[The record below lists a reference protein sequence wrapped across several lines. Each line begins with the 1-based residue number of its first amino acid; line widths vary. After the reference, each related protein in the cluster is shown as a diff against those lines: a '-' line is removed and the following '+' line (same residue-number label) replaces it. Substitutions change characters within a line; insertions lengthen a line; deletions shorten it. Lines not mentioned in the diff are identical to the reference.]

1 MGKEKVIFLDRDGTI
16 NVEKNYL
23 YRPEDLVLIP
33 GAAKAIRMFN
43 EHGFRTV
50 VVTNQAGVA
59 RGYYTEEDVRRLHE
73 FLNEI
78 LLREGAHIDH
88 FFYCPHHP
96 EHGIGD
102 YRVQCGC
109 RKPNPGLLAMAERYY
124 QVDKTHS
131 YMIGDNTGDMGA
143 GQNYGVTTVL
153 VGTGYGEQLWREGK
167 TPCDFYADNLLEAAR
182 LILEREGGDGDYGT
196 K

>member
-1 MGKEKVIFLDRDGTI
+1 MGREKVIFLDRDGTI

-33 GAAKAIRMFN
+33 GTASAIRMFN
-43 EHGFRTV
+43 EHGFKTV

-73 FLNEI
+73 FLNI
-78 LLREGAHIDH
+78 TLLKEGAHIDH

-102 YRVQCGC
+102 YKVQCGC

-124 QVDKTHS
+124 QVDKAHS
-131 YMIGDNTGDMGA
+131 YMIGDNVGDMGA
-143 GQNYGVTTVL
+143 GQNYGVATVL
-153 VGTGYGEQLWREGK
+153 VGTGYGGQVRREGK
-167 TPCDFYADNLLEAAR
+167 AAFDFYAESLLEAAR
-182 LILEREGGDGDYGT
+182 LILAREEGDGGLNLS
-196 K
+196 